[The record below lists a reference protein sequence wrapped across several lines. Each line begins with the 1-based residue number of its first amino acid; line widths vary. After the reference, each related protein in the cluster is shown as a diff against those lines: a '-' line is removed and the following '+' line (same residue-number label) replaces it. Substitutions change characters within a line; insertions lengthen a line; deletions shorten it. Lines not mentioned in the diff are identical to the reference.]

1 MADDARKKE
10 ILEKLRTGVIQYDE
24 DACREGANEAL
35 EAGLDAN
42 EAIFD
47 GLVSGMEEVGRL
59 FEAQEY
65 FVPEILRN
73 SFFVLEE
80 KQDIVHRR

>member
-1 MADDARKKE
+1 MADEARKNE
-10 ILEKLRTGVIQYDE
+10 ILEKRRNGVIQYDE
-24 DACREGANEAL
+24 DACKEGAQEAL
-35 EAGLDAN
+35 DAGLDAN

-65 FVPEILRN
+65 FVP
-73 SFFVLEE
+73 
-80 KQDIVHRR
+80 